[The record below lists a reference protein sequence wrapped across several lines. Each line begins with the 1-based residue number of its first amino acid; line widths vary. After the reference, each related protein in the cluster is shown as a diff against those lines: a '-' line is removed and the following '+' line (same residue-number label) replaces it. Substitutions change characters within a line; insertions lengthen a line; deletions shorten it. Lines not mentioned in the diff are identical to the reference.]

1 MLLPV
6 GPGGSCFCPG
16 PLGKWLQRSRR
27 RLEVSLSLTQMTKPQ
42 LVESIATATDQPKA
56 EIERTLQAILD
67 RISNALVTGDR
78 VELRGLGIFEARET
92 KARTGRNPST
102 GASVEIPASR
112 RATFRPSKEL
122 KDRLSAKAPVEV
134 EP

>member
-1 MLLPV
+1 
-6 GPGGSCFCPG
+6 
-16 PLGKWLQRSRR
+16 
-27 RLEVSLSLTQMTKPQ
+27 MTKPQ
-42 LVESIATATDQPKA
+42 LIESIATATGQPKA
-56 EIERTLQAILD
+56 EIEKTLEAILD

-102 GASVEIPASR
+102 GASIEIPASR

-122 KDRLSAKAPVEV
+122 KARLSANAPVEV